1 MFWKPIISNLRY
13 KASIRNNRVLDSR
26 KLKAYICEASRDND
40 SRLILQDTNKIR
52 ISNIK
57 RIGGGLINN
66 VYSFLLTYSEKDEE
80 KQQHLIIK
88 TYKEN
93 VDPVRCAISQYIR
106 DCDLKMC
113 VREWE
118 ALRSLESVGFSV
130 PKAYICECDSS
141 VLGDPFL
148 IMAQIERSQKNI
160 YDYIDRFAESLAQL
174 HNLEINSL
182 ELKVLK
188 PPKDGY
194 AFAGRWPIHFKHV
207 LNIETKHSKQLKRS
221 FDFAIRWL
229 KSNIPN
235 NYCSKYSL
243 IHGDCHLGN
252 AFLDKNSQITLID
265 WDSVKIGDPAYDV
278 GNAYHMVK
286 FYSNIKDPDS
296 AEQIAE
302 RFLSKYMQKSKV
314 DIRSRLKFY
323 QVVAILG
330 YSIAYS
336 SGLSS
341 PIMAYKYH
349 KDKVLKSIPFLELPL
364 ILFAF
369 PFLRWSFIAQKIN
382 AETDLYWLKY
392 FKNFIEKLQSS
403 KL

>member
-13 KASIRNNRVLDSR
+13 NAFIRENRGLDSR
-26 KLKAYICEASRDND
+26 KLKEYLCDAICDND
-40 SRLILQDTNKIR
+40 SRLIIQDTNKIR

-57 RIGGGLINN
+57 RVGGGLINN
-66 VYSFLLTYSEKDEE
+66 VYSFLLTYSERDVE
-80 KQQHLIIK
+80 KQIQLIVK

-106 DCDLKMC
+106 DCDLRMC

-118 ALRSLESVGFSV
+118 ALRSLERVGFAV
-130 PKAYICECDSS
+130 PKAYFRECDSNI
-141 VLGDPFL
+141 LGDPFL

-160 YDYIDRFAESLAQL
+160 YDHIDHFAESLAQL
-174 HNLEINSL
+174 HNLDINRL
-182 ELKVLK
+182 GLKVLK

-194 AFAGRWPIHFKHV
+194 AFAERWPIHFKYV
-207 LNIETKHSKQLKRS
+207 LNIETKHNKQLIRT
-221 FDFAIRWL
+221 FNFVIRWL
-229 KSNIPN
+229 KSNVSN

-252 AFLDKNSQITLID
+252 AFLNKNSQITLID

-336 SGLSS
+336 SGLTS

-349 KDKVLKSIPFLELPL
+349 KEKVLKSIPFLKLPF

-369 PFLRWSFIAQKIN
+369 PFLKWSFIAQKIN
-382 AETDLYWLKY
+382 AETDYYWLEY
-392 FKNFIEKLQSS
+392 FKSFIEKLQCS